1 VPLRPVRCPVV
12 QARELCAGVF
22 SIWLDAPG
30 IARLI
35 QPGQFLN
42 VKVSSG
48 FDPLLR
54 RPISVADVE
63 GKRVRLVFR
72 KVGRGTALLS
82 HVRAGDELD
91 VLGPLGRPA
100 PEMRGQDVLLCGG
113 GIGAAPL
120 LFLARRLA
128 KANRLQ
134 VFVGARTKAEL
145 LLLREFRGLGA
156 RVATATDDGSAGFHG
171 VVTELVADEV
181 RSQKLEARVQKSK
194 VQSPKSSV
202 VSQRP
207 VVFACGPRP
216 MLADLVKRLD
226 PIPVWGFVEER
237 MGCGIGICYCCALP
251 KKGGGHVRFC
261 EEGPVVRLN
270 EVVL

>member
-1 VPLRPVRCPVV
+1 V

-22 SIWLDAPG
+22 SIWLEAPG

-35 QPGQFLN
+35 RPGQFLN

-48 FDPLLR
+48 VDPLLR

-72 KVGRGTALLS
+72 VVGRGTALLS
-82 HVRAGDELD
+82 HARVGDELD
-91 VLGPLGRPA
+91 VLGPLGRPV
-100 PEMRGQDVLLCGG
+100 PEQRGKDVLLCGG

-128 KANRLQ
+128 KVNRLQ

-145 LLLREFRGLGA
+145 LLMREFRSLGA
-156 RVATATDDGSAGFHG
+156 RVATATDDGSAGHRG
-171 VVTELVADEV
+171 MVTELVEAQV
-181 RSQKLEARVQKSK
+181 RSQE
-194 VQSPKSSV
+194 PKGKGQNSGRRSA
-202 VSQRP
+202 VSGQRLA
-207 VVFACGPRP
+207 VFACGPRP

-226 PIPVWGFVEER
+226 PVPVWGFVEER
-237 MGCGIGICYCCALP
+237 MGCGTGICYCCALP

>member
-1 VPLRPVRCPVV
+1 V

-22 SIWLDAPG
+22 SLWLEAPG
-30 IARLI
+30 IARAI
-35 QPGQFLN
+35 RPGQFLN

-48 FDPLLR
+48 PDPLLR
-54 RPISVADVE
+54 RPISVCDVE
-63 GKRVRLVFR
+63 RDRVRLVFR

-82 HVRAGDELD
+82 CVRAGDELD

-100 PEMRGQDVLLCGG
+100 PGLPGQDVILCGG
-113 GIGAAPL
+113 GIGTAPL
-120 LFLARRLA
+120 LFLARRLRR
-128 KANRLQ
+128 ANRLQ

-145 LLLREFRGLGA
+145 LLVKEFRSLGA
-156 RVATATDDGSAGFHG
+156 AVAVATDDGSSGFHG
-171 VVTELVADEV
+171 TVTELVEDDVKAQ
-181 RSQKLEARVQKSK
+181 RSK
-194 VQSPKSSV
+194 VKGQSVGRRSA
-202 VSQRP
+202 VSGQRLA
-207 VVFACGPRP
+207 VFACGPRP

-237 MGCGIGICYCCALP
+237 MGCGTGICYCCALP

-261 EEGPVVRLN
+261 EEGPVVQLN